1 MENIVTE
8 LRTAHDKLAQAKE
21 TYQGQTSGIAQK
33 SEELQQVVQELEL
46 IKTELE
52 ERGQVNFH
60 EV

>member
-1 MENIVTE
+1 MENLVTE

-52 ERGQVNFH
+52 ERGQVNLH